1 VDKSPV
7 SEPPGEDRVLTL
19 PNAVTVVR
27 LGLLPVFIWLLLGR
41 HERYAAAWVL
51 AVMGSTDWVDGYLAR
66 HLHQVSTVG
75 KILDPIADRLLLIGG
90 VGAILIDG
98 SVPAWVAAV
107 ALGREA
113 IVAATV
119 LTLAALGA
127 ARIDVTWWGKAG
139 TFGLMIAF
147 PLFLVGHSTA
157 SWHRI
162 GGDAAWVAAVP
173 GMVFGVYSLILYI
186 PLARRALAEGRRA
199 RQSATA
205 TVGP

>member
-1 VDKSPV
+1 
-7 SEPPGEDRVLTL
+7 
-19 PNAVTVVR
+19 
-27 LGLLPVFIWLLLGR
+27 
-41 HERYAAAWVL
+41 
-51 AVMGSTDWVDGYLAR
+51 M
-66 HLHQVSTVG
+66 
-75 KILDPIADRLLLIGG
+75 
-90 VGAILIDG
+90 
-98 SVPAWVAAV
+98 
-107 ALGREA
+107 
-113 IVAATV
+113 AATV

-205 TVGP
+205 AVGP